1 MIDGI
6 LLLDKPLGLSST
18 AAGLRVRRLLGAS
31 KAGHVGSLDPLATG
45 MLPICLGEATKLA
58 GEIVEGDK
66 VYLFTIGLGARTS
79 TGDTEGEVVER
90 AAVPALEPATI
101 ESVLARFV
109 GETQQIP
116 PMYSALKQG
125 GVPLY
130 KRARAGEVV
139 DRPPRTIRIESLRLI
154 SASPEALTFR
164 VVCGKGTY
172 VRVLAEDIAKALGTV
187 GHVTLLRRE
196 SVRPFDPA
204 RLVTLEMIES
214 SAVGEHS
221 KRDLPLGSLPLV
233 SLDEAVGH
241 LPLVCL
247 GAKAARKMGQGQIVE
262 SVDALR
268 LPLETTVRMRDA
280 AGIFL
285 GLGKVA
291 APGRVAPKRLVAQ
304 KVSEY
309 NSRPST
315 RP

>member
-1 MIDGI
+1 VIDGI
-6 LLLDKPLGLSST
+6 VLLDKPQGLSST

-31 KAGHVGSLDPLATG
+31 KAGHVGSLDPMATG

-66 VYLFTIGLGARTS
+66 VYLFTIALGARTS
-79 TGDTEGEVVER
+79 TGDTEGEVIER
-90 AAVPALEPATI
+90 APVPTLEPDRIAAA
-101 ESVLARFV
+101 LACFI
-109 GETQQIP
+109 GETQQVP

-139 DRPPRTIRIESLRLI
+139 TRPPRAIFIESLELVEA
-154 SASPEALTFR
+154 SALALCCR

-172 VRVLAEDIAKALGTV
+172 VRVLAEDIAQALGTV
-187 GHVTLLRRE
+187 GHVTRLRRG

-204 RLVTLEMIES
+204 RLVSLEMIEAH
-214 SAVGEHS
+214 SAREGAE
-221 KRDLPLGSLPLV
+221 RDLPLV
-233 SLDEAVGH
+233 SMDEAVGH

-247 GAKAARKMGQGQIVE
+247 GAEAARKLGQGQVVE
-262 SVDALR
+262 AVEVLR
-268 LPLETTVRMRDA
+268 LPLQATVRVRDSMGA
-280 AGIFL
+280 FL

-309 NSRPST
+309 NSRPSI

>member
-45 MLPICLGEATKLA
+45 MLPVCLGEATKLA

-66 VYLFTIGLGARTS
+66 VYLFTIELGARTS
-79 TGDTEGEVVER
+79 TGDTEGEVIER
-90 AAVPALEPATI
+90 TAVPTLQPDRIAA
-101 ESVLARFV
+101 VLARFV
-109 GETQQIP
+109 GETQQVP

-139 DRPPRTIRIESLRLI
+139 ERPPRAIRIDSLELVEA
-154 SASPEALTFR
+154 SALALCCR

-172 VRVLAEDIAKALGTV
+172 VRVLAEDIAQALGTV
-187 GHVTLLRRE
+187 GHVTRLRRE

-204 RLVTLEMIES
+204 RLVSLETLE
-214 SAVGEHS
+214 ARATGEGAE
-221 KRDLPLGSLPLV
+221 RDHLPVV
-233 SLDEAVGH
+233 SMDEAVGH

-247 GAKAARKMGQGQIVE
+247 GAEAARKLRQGQVVE
-262 SVDALR
+262 AVEALR
-268 LPLETTVRMRDA
+268 LPLQATVRVRDP
-280 AGIFL
+280 AGVFL

-291 APGRVAPKRLVAQ
+291 AAGRIAPKRLVAQ

-309 NSRPST
+309 NSRP
-315 RP
+315 